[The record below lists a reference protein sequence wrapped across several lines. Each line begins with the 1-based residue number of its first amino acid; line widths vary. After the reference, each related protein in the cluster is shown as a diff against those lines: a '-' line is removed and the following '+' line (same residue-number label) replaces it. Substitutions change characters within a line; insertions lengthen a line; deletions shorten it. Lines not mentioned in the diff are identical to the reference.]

1 MDTVLV
7 TGATGFIGSHVCRL
21 LVEQGYHVRVFHRS
35 TSRLQL
41 LEGLPVEHVTGDLTR
56 PDALPAALTGV
67 DYLIH
72 TAAVLSGNEKTGQMY
87 TVNVEGTRSLM
98 RAALAAGVKRVVVTS
113 SVSTLGVPE
122 LPEAEQPQPLL
133 MDENHTW
140 NYKAEYWPYAYAK
153 YLAELEVQK
162 AVADGLDAVIVNPTL
177 VFGPGD
183 LYKQTSSLVVQVAQR
198 KVPFL
203 IEGGLNVVHVA
214 DVAAGHLAAL
224 QHGKKGER
232 YILGG
237 ENISIADL
245 ITLTAEISAA
255 PLPDN
260 ILPAAAARWL
270 SEPLSWFQTF
280 ISAPIPVIMLKL
292 AGYYFYVDCGK
303 ARQSLNWQPQKN
315 TRQALSEAYDWF
327 NQQGCIQG
335 D

>member
-7 TGATGFIGSHVCRL
+7 TGATGFIGSHICRL
-21 LVEQGYHVRVFHRS
+21 LVEQGYHVRAFHRP
-35 TSRLQL
+35 TSRMQL
-41 LEGLPVEHVTGDLTR
+41 LESLPVEQVSGDLTR
-56 PDALPAALTGV
+56 PDGLAAALAGT

-98 RAALAAGVKRVVVTS
+98 RAALTAGVKRVVITS

-122 LPEAEQPQPLL
+122 LPEAEQSQPLL

-237 ENISIADL
+237 ENLNISELIAL
-245 ITLTAEISAA
+245 AAEISHTTV
-255 PLPDN
+255 PEN
-260 ILPAAAARWL
+260 ILPAAIARWL
-270 SEPLSWFQTF
+270 SGPLSWFQTF

-292 AGYYFYVDCGK
+292 AGYYFYVDNGK
-303 ARQSLNWQPQKN
+303 AQQSLDWHPQKSA
-315 TRQALSEAYDWF
+315 RQALSEAYDWF
-327 NQQGCIQG
+327 DQQGCI
-335 D
+335 